1 MDIEFHYWITGWI
14 ARTAG
19 FKTDE
24 AKIIAYASQYV
35 DDNDICFCIRDRN
48 GSKNYRNFI
57 SQTMNIL
64 KPKQELMRIYPI
76 FHFVPGE
83 PDAESAWRR
92 DGKMHRLN
100 TTPNSENANAII
112 DEALKVSGETSLYR
126 IGIASH
132 SYVDTW
138 AHQNFVGWYDNFNNI
153 GLDLKPDIG
162 HADAEHQP
170 DWVAHCWVDNRL
182 VDSDISNRVRFLT
195 AAEALFNKYCA
206 YLKRK
211 RRMENAGQWNDLKE
225 ALVKVMEMGYTG
237 HLAKYHEERMAYYR
251 EKVGDWLPDFNERQ
265 WFNEAIET
273 SLDDELCSHEGPA
286 SHFKDKYYWKR
297 DVDPESTHWYRFQ
310 QAVKEHER
318 FALSLLQP
326 RFQKMGVN
334 LKSS

>member
-76 FHFVPGE
+76 FHFAPGD
-83 PDAESAWRR
+83 PGAKSARRR
-92 DGKMHRLN
+92 DGRVHLLN
-100 TTPNSENANAII
+100 TTPDSENANKII
-112 DEALKVSGETSLYR
+112 DEALKVSGESRLYR

-138 AHQNFVGWYDNFNNI
+138 AHQNFVGWYDDFNRV
-153 GLDLKPDIG
+153 GSKLLPYIG
-162 HADAEHQP
+162 HAQAGYRP
-170 DWVAHCWVDNRL
+170 DRVAHFWTDKRL
-182 VDSDISNRVRFLT
+182 EDREISNRNRFLE
-195 AAEALFNKYCA
+195 AAMALFNKYCT
-206 YLKRK
+206 YLKR
-211 RRMENAGQWNDLKE
+211 ENGTDNSAQWKGLKE
-225 ALVKVMEMGYTG
+225 SLVKVMGKDYTG
-237 HLAKYHEERMAYYR
+237 HRYTCKKKRMDYYKG
-251 EKVGDWLPDFNERQ
+251 KVDGWLLDFSKDE
-265 WFNEAIET
+265 WFGEAIET
-273 SLDDELCSHEGPA
+273 CPYDELGSHEGPA